1 MENDILDASEID
13 ALLNEAPTD
22 GEGNALTVV
31 EPAVVEDKVADQAPS
46 APVKFE
52 LPPELLA
59 QGGALAALAQQYLG
73 DNANAL
79 KAITDRL
86 AAPPA
91 KTETAEEQKARS
103 EAALAEFFKDPEA
116 AISKLSKP
124 AAQGQL
130 DLATIQGPAFQ
141 AMGEKRVDDF
151 LREMKENDE
160 LGLDPK
166 VVKAIEAE
174 FREFA
179 DKSSKKSGQPFERF
193 IGSVPRDEAR
203 ETLENIYMRALGK
216 KIAADT
222 KAERGTQK
230 SLSVAGRGTGGGSS
244 VAGISADKM
253 MLAKATAAGLATGD
267 DGKVDAAEYAAY
279 LKLALGR

>member
-1 MENDILDASEID
+1 MENDILDAADID
-13 ALLNEAPTD
+13 ALLNETPTD

-166 VVKAIEAE
+166 VVKASEAE

-179 DKSSKKSGQPFERF
+179 DKSSKKSAQPFERF
-193 IGSVPRDEAR
+193 IGSVPRDAAR
-203 ETLENIYMRALGK
+203 EALENIYMRALGK

-244 VAGISADKM
+244 VAGISGDKM

-267 DGKVDAAEYAAY
+267 DGKVDAAEYT
-279 LKLALGR
+279 